1 MTHTIALAGK
11 GGVGKTTV
19 TGILINYL
27 AAKKKGPILAVDAD
41 ANSNLNEV
49 LGMEVETTLG
59 SIREEMARAA
69 LDPNSPIPP
78 GMPKQDYAE
87 MKFAEAIIEGDDF
100 DLLVMGRTQGEGCYC
115 YVNGLLSTQVSR
127 YSGNY
132 RYVVVDNEAG
142 MEHISRGIL
151 PRVDTVILVSDS
163 SRRGIQACA
172 RIFEL
177 VKELKLN
184 PKQIKLL
191 VNRAPGGVISE
202 GVMEEIRK
210 SGMDLLAVLPQDED
224 IYEFDGEGRP
234 TSQLPEDNA
243 FRKALCAALDKLDFD
258 L

>member
-19 TGILINYL
+19 TGLLIHYL
-27 AAKKKGPILAVDAD
+27 CAKKQGPVLAVDAD

-59 SIREEMARAA
+59 SLREEMARAEMNP
-69 LDPNSPIPP
+69 DNPIPP
-78 GMPKQDYAE
+78 GMSKQDWAE
-87 MKFAEAIIEGDDF
+87 MRFADALIESDDF
-100 DLLVMGRTQGEGCYC
+100 DMLVMGRTQGEGCYC
-115 YVNGLLSTQVSR
+115 FVNGLLSTQVMR
-127 YSGNY
+127 YSSNY

-151 PRVDTVILVSDS
+151 PKVDTVLLVSDS
-163 SRRGIQACA
+163 SRRGVQACG

-184 PKQIKLL
+184 PSQIKLL
-191 VNRAPGGVISE
+191 INRAPGGVANE
-202 GVMEEIRK
+202 GVLEEVAKTGME
-210 SGMDLLAVLPQDED
+210 LLAVLPQDET
-224 IYEFDGEGRP
+224 IYEFDGDGKP

-243 FRKALCAALDKLDFD
+243 FRKALYAALDQLSF
-258 L
+258 

>member
-19 TGILINYL
+19 TGLLIHYL
-27 AAKKKGPILAVDAD
+27 CAKKKGPVLAVDAD

-59 SIREEMARAA
+59 SLREEMARAEMN
-69 LDPNSPIPP
+69 PNNPIPP
-78 GMPKQDYAE
+78 GMTKQDWAE
-87 MKFAEAIIEGDDF
+87 MKFADALIEGDDY
-100 DLLVMGRTQGEGCYC
+100 DMLVMGRTQGEGCYC
-115 YVNGLLSTQVSR
+115 FVNGLLSTQVMR
-127 YSGNY
+127 YSSNY

-151 PRVDTVILVSDS
+151 PKVDTVLLVSDC
-163 SRRGIQACA
+163 SRRGVQACG

-184 PKQIKLL
+184 PSQIKLII
-191 VNRAPGGVISE
+191 NRAPGGVANE
-202 GVMEEIRK
+202 GVLEEVAKTGME
-210 SGMDLLAVLPQDED
+210 LLAVLPQDET
-224 IYEFDGEGRP
+224 IYEFDGEGKP

-243 FRKALCAALDKLDFD
+243 FRKALYAALDQLSF
-258 L
+258 

>member
-19 TGILINYL
+19 TGLLIHYL
-27 AAKKKGPILAVDAD
+27 AAKKQGPILAVDAD

-49 LGMEVETTLG
+49 LGMKVETTLG
-59 SIREEMARAA
+59 SIREEMERAQMSP
-69 LDPNSPIPP
+69 DNPIPP
-78 GMPKQDYAE
+78 GMTKQDWAE
-87 MKFAEAIIEGDDF
+87 MRFADALIEGDDY
-100 DLLVMGRTQGEGCYC
+100 DMLVMGRTQGEGCYC
-115 YVNGLLSTQVSR
+115 FVNGLLSTQVAR

-151 PRVDTVILVSDS
+151 PKVDTVLLVSDS
-163 SRRGIQACA
+163 SRRGIQACG

-177 VKELKLN
+177 VHELKLN
-184 PKQIKLL
+184 PSQIKLL
-191 VNRAPGGVISE
+191 VNRAPGGVLSD
-202 GVMEEIRK
+202 GVKEEIDK
-210 SGMDLLAVLPQDED
+210 TGMELLGVLPQDET
-224 IYEFDGEGRP
+224 IFEFDDEGTP

-243 FRKALCAALDKLDFD
+243 FRKALYQALDQLT